1 MVQALYARPDARID
15 MSLVLKSQSLA
26 GSASFAVDH
35 IALTGS
41 FRSGLSWIRFLV
53 RTWPQSRALEP
64 AKFGDL

>member
-41 FRSGLSWIRFLV
+41 FRWIRFLV